1 MPNIETTITSLIYLF
16 VGINLAFALNILLFA
31 PKIFNT
37 IIWVISNFVGIFGI
51 LLINY
56 SPNDNLISQNLGISV
71 LIFSGILKSFAFS
84 SKNILQ
90 KRYLMGNIIVIFG
103 VIFAIIILLDS
114 FFYFRRLYFYAGLLC
129 AILASFVFLFENR
142 LWRGLKQRNIALSIY
157 VLSTIGILIVI
168 FRSIPFDPADQLINT
183 TLTNVTNFVALNIAS
198 VSVQLAFTSLI
209 RGHVNRKAW
218 VQSRVKTRL
227 QERTVLQEKILFE
240 TAALSNERE
249 NFIKMLTHEIRQPL
263 NTAQAA
269 LQSISQY
276 ILKIEKNT
284 SVHRKLKH
292 TISVLNSITLS
303 ISNSIIGASLISN
316 HRKSEFQVINV
327 SDVAQIA
334 FLDINPADQPRFSL
348 TLEQEYIHAEA
359 DPIILRLAI
368 RNLVENALKYSPK
381 ETPITLEVCTNETD
395 LSVLFKVKNF
405 FIDKEMLSGDIF
417 LRNTRIADKR
427 YGGEG
432 LGLFIASEVAKIHN
446 GSMTYKIVNKEVI
459 FTLQI
464 PA

>member
-1 MPNIETTITSLIYLF
+1 MSNIETTITSLIYF
-16 VGINLAFALNILLFA
+16 FIGINFAFALNILVFA

-37 IIWVISNFVGIFGI
+37 IIWVISNLVGIFGV
-51 LLINY
+51 LVLHY
-56 SPNDNLISQNLGISV
+56 STNDNLIIQNIGLSIV
-71 LIFSGILKSFAFS
+71 IFSGILKTFALS
-84 SKNILQ
+84 SKNIFQ
-90 KRYLMGNIIVIFG
+90 KRYFIAN
-103 VIFAIIILLDS
+103 ILLIFSVLLAIMILSDP
-114 FFYFRRLYFYAGLLC
+114 FIYFRRVYFYVGLLC
-129 AILASFVFLFENR
+129 VSLASFVFLVENR
-142 LWRGLKQRNIALSIY
+142 LWRGLKQRNIALS
-157 VLSTIGILIVI
+157 VCVFNTIAILVVI
-168 FRSIPFDPADQLINT
+168 FRSMPFKPTDQFINT
-183 TLTNVTNFVALNIAS
+183 TLTTVNNFVALNIAS
-198 VSVQLAFTSLI
+198 MSVQLVFTSLI
-209 RGHVNRKAW
+209 LGHVNRKAW

-227 QERTVLQEKILFE
+227 KERTVLQEKILFE
-240 TAALSNERE
+240 TATLSNERE

-276 ILKIEKNT
+276 ILKIEKNG
-284 SVHRKLKH
+284 SMHRKLKH

-334 FLDINPADQPRFSL
+334 LLDINPADQPRFSFN
-348 TLEQEYIHAEA
+348 LEQEYIHAEA

-368 RNLVENALKYSPK
+368 RNLLENALKYSPK

-395 LSVLFKVKNF
+395 LAVLFKVKNF
-405 FIDKEMLSGDIF
+405 LIDKGMLSGNIF
-417 LRNTRIADKR
+417 LRNIRIADKR
-427 YGGEG
+427 YGGDG

-446 GSMTYKIVNKEVI
+446 GSLTYKIINKEVI

-464 PA
+464 PC